1 MKARKQRKAF
11 TLVEL
16 LVVIVILGILMAL
29 LLPAIAAAIK
39 NSKITQCE
47 NNLSQLVKAMYNYT
61 ITKTPVE
68 GSFPSGSSYEGMLF
82 WLILFTTKEIE
93 EKRVFDCTVAPTGE
107 LPPTKCYYKG
117 PNTNANA
124 LKSNAAI
131 GADDWAKDS
140 HGHSQDPSVAYNW
153 VAKAGSCHK
162 TPKDSSLWA
171 VIDSTLK
178 K

>member
-61 ITKTPVE
+61 ITKVPVE
-68 GSFPSGSSYEGMLF
+68 GSFPSGSSYLGEKF
-82 WLILFTTKEIE
+82 WLILYTTKEVDDP
-93 EKRVFDCTVAPTGE
+93 KLFDCTVAPTGQQ
-107 LPPTKCYYKG
+107 PPSSCLYQG
-117 PNTNANA
+117 PNSNANA
-124 LKSNAAI
+124 FKASDAI
-131 GADDWAKDS
+131 GADDRTTDC
-140 HGHSQDPSVAYNW
+140 HGHSADISVAYNW
-153 VAKAGSCHK
+153 VAKSGDAHK
-162 TPKDSSLWA
+162 APHDSSQWTT
-171 VIDSTLK
+171 ISSTLD
-178 K
+178 